1 MKGSDLEDGGLQV
14 LDVLQLL
21 GHAGLRQ
28 LHQKAQEV
36 GQAVAGDGGGGH
48 HADVRPRVGVLPVQ
62 GRVQTLQRRPFVAS
76 GVSFTRVVLIGV
88 IWCQF
93 VITRDN
99 LKPVRGA
106 RIDKFV

>member
-1 MKGSDLEDGGLQV
+1 
-14 LDVLQLL
+14 
-21 GHAGLRQ
+21 
-28 LHQKAQEV
+28 
-36 GQAVAGDGGGGH
+36 
-48 HADVRPRVGVLPVQ
+48 
-62 GRVQTLQRRPFVAS
+62 VAS